1 MEKMALVTSELY
13 NGMSCEL
20 GGSVA
25 PNKSVKLQEGIK
37 MKALSRTRVI

>member
-13 NGMSCEL
+13 NGKGCEL

-25 PNKSVKLQEGIK
+25 PNKRVKLQEEIK
-37 MKALSRTRVI
+37 MEALSRTREI